1 MKIIHV
7 REINFDFHDGKYN
20 RDYIGNIVVQEVAA
34 PGVMPVHYI
43 FSSDG
48 STFFMIDPELGTNL
62 VEKISNLEYKN
73 EQGAKALLEANQRE
87 SDLLGKE
94 RSNILRIVLEM
105 ETDKKIEQFAT
116 ALKEKDALLNTAHDT
131 LGALEKKLSEQR
143 QYIKDLEKTLD
154 AVKAPEPKA
163 NDSGPEA
170 RARALL
176 ILKEKFTAAEIAY
189 MQQFGVPIF

>member
-7 REINFDFHDGKYN
+7 REMNFDFHDGKYN
-20 RDYIGNIVVQEVAA
+20 QEYIGNIVVQEVAA

-62 VEKISNLEYKN
+62 VEKIVNLEYKN

-116 ALKEKDALLNTAHDT
+116 ALNEKNIQLKDADVVIAERDRKVK
-131 LGALEKKLSEQR
+131 ELSD
-143 QYIKDLEKTLD
+143 YIYRLEKTLD
-154 AVKAPEPKA
+154 AVKEPEPPA
-163 NDSGPEA
+163 GDSGPEA

-176 ILKEKFTAAEIAY
+176 ILKEKFTAAEITY